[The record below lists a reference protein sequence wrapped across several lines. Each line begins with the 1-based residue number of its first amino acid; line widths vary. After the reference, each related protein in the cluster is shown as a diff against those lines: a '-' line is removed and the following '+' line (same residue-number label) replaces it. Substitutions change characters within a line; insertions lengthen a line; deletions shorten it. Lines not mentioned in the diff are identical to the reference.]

1 MWLVATVLN
10 NAGLKSVGIL
20 IFWAFKMSSP
30 EDSKR
35 LNIPCTLNHGNKQL
49 LHTMTRE
56 KTKIILNKKKFQ
68 ANRSD
73 TRLWSDPTVVK
84 ARTLSK
90 VPDLCPDTNLGS
102 FEVVANGLQ
111 ERTVYVYWKQI
122 PRTSQNGPDF
132 RYRITEVFED
142 GVPRW
147 VCLIFVL
154 TKVWTLH
161 CGKSICFNIWNIFV
175 LVLCPLHLGPNIE
188 VIANSRMIKLTNIFV
203 FGSGT
208 NRVSSNIW
216 SPKAADTIICYPIK
230 RCALYF
236 KFKEQELSVAIGFI
250 PFPMKKCRKI

>member
-20 IFWAFKMSSP
+20 IFWSFK
-30 EDSKR
+30 
-35 LNIPCTLNHGNKQL
+35 
-49 LHTMTRE
+49 TRE

-142 GVPRW
+142 GEPR
-147 VCLIFVL
+147 
-154 TKVWTLH
+154 
-161 CGKSICFNIWNIFV
+161 
-175 LVLCPLHLGPNIE
+175 
-188 VIANSRMIKLTNIFV
+188 
-203 FGSGT
+203 
-208 NRVSSNIW
+208 
-216 SPKAADTIICYPIK
+216 
-230 RCALYF
+230 
-236 KFKEQELSVAIGFI
+236 
-250 PFPMKKCRKI
+250 